1 MGECSKDCTLD
12 VKCLHLLV
20 APRRRNST
28 RHYFGLKSFRARMYG
43 EEDEEV
49 DYGALSEDDVISLG
63 DTTQFVDN
71 AQNPIDGFQPLAGST
86 AAQTNARTSTPGAA
100 RPASRPVVEAPLQ
113 ISGSPSQLKVP
124 LGLPPKPSGSVS
136 MSPSTSMSRRD
147 LPEVREVRRER
158 EAPRTDTRSDKQ
170 DRPARDLPVGWLEK
184 VSSKGRTYYYCPATD
199 KSTWE
204 RPTASPPKIEPVNV
218 PTSGSQADDRERSIR
233 LDRDLRL
240 PPRDETRS
248 SATRMSDRYDAV
260 RPARSIS
267 PPPRRLRSRSPVMI
281 RPRSRSPPLRRPRSR
296 SPLPRLPPVDS
307 RVGYPDRIRSRP
319 PSRSRSPPLRRARPL
334 SPGRRSSLK
343 HDLDRDLDRY
353 NSRYDPAAPVAPRR
367 SRLLMSL
374 SNTKRLIHLS
384 SSIAFTAAQ
393 ITCTSLRSLK
403 IAAQTYKRSHATS
416 KCKISFSSDSQ
427 RSWHSA

>member
-1 MGECSKDCTLD
+1 
-12 VKCLHLLV
+12 
-20 APRRRNST
+20 
-28 RHYFGLKSFRARMYG
+28 MYG

-71 AQNPIDGFQPLAGST
+71 AQNPVDGFQPLAAST
-86 AAQTNARTSTPGAA
+86 AAQSNARTSTAGAA

-136 MSPSTSMSRRD
+136 MSPSTSTSRRD

-158 EAPRTDTRSDKQ
+158 EAPRTDTRSEKQ
-170 DRPARDLPVGWLEK
+170 DLPASSRSARDLPAGWLEK
-184 VSSKGRTYYYCPATD
+184 VSSKGRTYFYCPATD

-218 PTSGSQADDRERSIR
+218 PTSRSQADDRERSIR
-233 LDRDLRL
+233 LDRDTRL
-240 PPRDETRS
+240 PPREESRS
-248 SATRMSDRYDAV
+248 NATRMSDRYDAV

-267 PPPRRLRSRSPVMI
+267 PPPRRPRSRSPVMR
-281 RPRSRSPPLRRPRSR
+281 RPRSRSPPLRRLRSR
-296 SPLPRLPPVDS
+296 SPLPRLPPNDP

-319 PSRSRSPPLRRARPL
+319 PSRSRSPPLRSARPL
-334 SPGRRSSLK
+334 SPSRRSSLK

-353 NSRYDPAAPVAPRR
+353 NSRYDTAAPVAPRR

-374 SNTKRLIHLS
+374 SKTKRLIHLS
-384 SSIAFTAAQ
+384 SSITFTAAQ
-393 ITCTSLRSLK
+393 ITSATLRSLK
-403 IAAQTYKRSHATS
+403 IAAQTRKRSHATTT
-416 KCKISFSSDSQ
+416 CKIPFSRISQ